1 MRMRVNEARQ
11 NHHITGVHVP
21 LEAHRLRLSAQPLL
35 HVSGSANGRDLAS
48 LVHDKRR
55 VLEHSQLL
63 LGRAGLERLTIRADL
78 NDLASVGNTE
88 SERAHGVD
96 GRTRQ
101 KCKCASNRLHH
112 GHVPICKDV
121 EADLSNQRFLILF

>member
-1 MRMRVNEARQ
+1 MRVNEARQ

-96 GRTRQ
+96 GRT
-101 KCKCASNRLHH
+101 ASASGDTAKVQMCIKSPTPWACTHL
-112 GHVPICKDV
+112 
-121 EADLSNQRFLILF
+121 